1 LQIGK
6 FRDNL
11 SISKRKSILSLL
23 IDKNIIKKADK
34 NGNCVIL
41 NKVDYLSEV
50 DRQLSTYHYKQIENF
65 DYKDLRMHLNSYLIN
80 MHTKCRVDKKKSLNY
95 LLEGNNL
102 KYGPGYF
109 HILPKI
115 HRQDQLVLQNIFNCG
130 INIDKII
137 PPGRPIICHGRI
149 SQI

>member
-1 LQIGK
+1 MQIGK

-109 HILPKI
+109 HIVKMYKDRVSTKMSKI
-115 HRQDQLVLQNIFNCG
+115 FFYQCVT
-130 INIDKII
+130 
-137 PPGRPIICHGRI
+137 
-149 SQI
+149 